1 MLELVDKDFAVAII
15 NMFKDWKEKLSW
27 WWNRL
32 EIPQR
37 NGYYLKKE
45 WNGNSKSGNKI
56 SEVKRKLL
64 NRILEAE
71 KKV

>member
-27 WWNRL
+27 WWNRW

-37 NGYYLKKE
+37 NWYYFKKE